1 MKINSEESEVSGSKD
16 QKWTVMSC
24 QRYVLAATKS
34 CGVVRPTDV
43 LDFVTVISGIP
54 PLSPMTKEIAKSQQP
69 RYRIELLERT
79 DHKRCMI

>member
-1 MKINSEESEVSGSKD
+1 MRINSEENEVSSLKD
-16 QKWTVMSC
+16 QKWTVTSC
-24 QRYVLAATKS
+24 QRDVLAASKR
-34 CGVVRPTDV
+34 CGIVRPTYD

-54 PLSPMTKEIAKSQQP
+54 PLSPMTKETAKSQQP